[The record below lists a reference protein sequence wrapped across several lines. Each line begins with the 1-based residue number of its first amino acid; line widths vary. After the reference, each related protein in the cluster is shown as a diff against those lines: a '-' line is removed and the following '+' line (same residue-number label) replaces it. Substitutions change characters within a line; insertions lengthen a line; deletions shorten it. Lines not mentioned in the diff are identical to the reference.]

1 MRGKGIADD
10 EARAAVGI
18 TPACAGKSRRL
29 SHCRSQFWDHPR
41 VCGEKLSLSTRPRA
55 KSGSPPRVRGKV
67 HISTGQVGGVGIT
80 PAYAGKRAVAN
91 FRPGTIRDHPR
102 VCGEKGCCK
111 FSSRNHSGSPPRMR
125 GKDLSDNELQV
136 LDGITPAYA
145 GKSVIR
151 ISDGCLRRDH
161 PRVCGEK
168 AHLRKMSCL
177 LLGSPPR
184 VRGKGRCHHPVIF
197 VDRITPA
204 CAGKSLRPDNNPST
218 SWDHPRACGEKRRTT
233 IQRVRQEGSPPRMRG
248 KAVPLRSAA
257 ASGCRGPSV
266 PEYDAPP

>member
-1 MRGKGIADD
+1 MRGKGPQHLPPALQNGITPAYAGKSFGSFCFLSFRQDHPRVCG
-10 EARAAVGI
+10 EKQAAVALPQPVLGSPPRMRGKVELVHQTEGKVGI
-18 TPACAGKSRRL
+18 TPACAGKS
-29 SHCRSQFWDHPR
+29 SHQH
-41 VCGEKLSLSTRPRA
+41 G
-55 KSGSPPRVRGKV
+55 
-67 HISTGQVGGVGIT
+67 
-80 PAYAGKRAVAN
+80 AGRW
-91 FRPGTIRDHPR
+91 RRDHPR

-184 VRGKGRCHHPVIF
+184 MRGKGRCHHPVIF

-204 CAGKSLRPDNNPST
+204 YAGKSLLNTDNT
-218 SWDHPRACGEKRRTT
+218 TAARDHPRVCGEKTQNP
-233 IQRVRQEGSPPRMRG
+233 IGGQFQQGSPPAYAG
-248 KAVPLRSAA
+248 KSRAGA
-257 ASGCRGPSV
+257 
-266 PEYDAPP
+266 

>member
-1 MRGKGIADD
+1 MRGKVAVSLVLILAAGITPAY
-10 EARAAVGI
+10 AGKRSQGVAALQLGWDHPRVCGEKQAAVALPQPVLGSPPRMRGKVELVHQTEGKVGI
-18 TPACAGKSRRL
+18 TPACAGKS
-29 SHCRSQFWDHPR
+29 SHQH
-41 VCGEKLSLSTRPRA
+41 G
-55 KSGSPPRVRGKV
+55 
-67 HISTGQVGGVGIT
+67 
-80 PAYAGKRAVAN
+80 AGRW
-91 FRPGTIRDHPR
+91 RRDHPR

-184 VRGKGRCHHPVIF
+184 MRGKGRCHHPVIF

-204 CAGKSLRPDNNPST
+204 CAGKSICALSRRCAQK
-218 SWDHPRACGEKRRTT
+218 DHPRVCGEKL
-233 IQRVRQEGSPPRMRG
+233 
-248 KAVPLRSAA
+248 A
-257 ASGCRGPSV
+257 
-266 PEYDAPP
+266 